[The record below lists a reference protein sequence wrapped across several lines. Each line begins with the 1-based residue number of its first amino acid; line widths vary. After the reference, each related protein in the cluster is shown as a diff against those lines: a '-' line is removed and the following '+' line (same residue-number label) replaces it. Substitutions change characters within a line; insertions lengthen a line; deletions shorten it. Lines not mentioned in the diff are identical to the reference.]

1 MGVAWE
7 NLFAIICTTTLIQAL
22 PDFYTLK
29 VGKGSIKGE
38 VTEEHVAFYGLNYAQ
53 SQRFK
58 APQALEETLDNLE
71 TDIDAS
77 SSSFAAICPQL
88 SLHPRTGNAVPP
100 LRGHDDCLK
109 LNVFTKAPVKKA

>member
-1 MGVAWE
+1 MRVAWE

-22 PDFYTLK
+22 PDFHTLK

-38 VTEEHVAFYGLNYAQ
+38 VTKEHVAFYGLNYAQ

-58 APQALEETLDNLE
+58 APQALEDTLDNLA

-77 SSSFAAICPQL
+77 ASSFAAAVCPQL
-88 SLHPRTGNAVPP
+88 TLHPRTGNAVPP
-100 LRGHDDCLK
+100 LRGHEDCLK
-109 LNVFTKAPVKKA
+109 FLD